1 MGGRCRREW
10 TVTAWRAL
18 VHEAVAASEPI
29 TSGGR
34 DKDAAVAVRLGLLEP
49 IGRRRGDTAGHP
61 ILYRPTEAGRLL
73 AEGRIAVASQRTGAP
88 GRPKL
93 NARRHMVAGLAAVLG
108 QRVGRHVLDF
118 AAHDEV
124 TPLRKNSAA
133 AAHRLLAAGFRP
145 MRDRDSCARC
155 RFSEVEDDGKDKAY
169 YCTTQHAWVPGGGHC
184 RDFVA
189 MDGGLGRRVSER
201 LARRHRGD
209 AGGGRPRRA
218 QAARSAGARA
228 PPGGSCST

>member
-93 NARRHMVAGLAAVLG
+93 MLAA
-108 QRVGRHVLDF
+108 
-118 AAHDEV
+118 
-124 TPLRKNSAA
+124 TWLRALPQFSA
-133 AAHRLLAAGFRP
+133 
-145 MRDRDSCARC
+145 
-155 RFSEVEDDGKDKAY
+155 SE
-169 YCTTQHAWVPGGGHC
+169 WGG
-184 RDFVA
+184 
-189 MDGGLGRRVSER
+189 M
-201 LARRHRGD
+201 
-209 AGGGRPRRA
+209 
-218 QAARSAGARA
+218 
-228 PPGGSCST
+228 CSTSPPMTR